1 MSKSQTYEIGSSEN
15 NQKDKKISELRSK
28 LDLLKQHSKDYDSLN
43 SQYKQLLNEF
53 TLMKEANHRLEYEIR
68 QRESEYN
75 RRISD
80 LKAENETLKLGL
92 NDKMTNSKK
101 IFSENDIIEKE
112 IYLKNEEIKNLNK
125 RLSDVSY
132 QFDKDFKNKSGL
144 VNLNQNLHNII
155 IEQNNKI
162 CKLKEDNINLTKI
175 CQENEKYLKYGEDDL
190 HNLSN
195 ELNENSYD
203 MQNLSNKVKLQEDSL
218 NNLQNKL
225 TSCNNKNLILSN
237 NIKKM
242 EKEFDEYRNDND
254 IMKNEL
260 INENALRIGLENDNE
275 KLNNILMQKERYLAQ
290 INNENNNVRL
300 INEQY
305 KNRKDITEIQNDK
318 LKKQIIILENQNNTL
333 INEID
338 NILEE
343 DRKMKEIIKRKT
355 RITSLLQNNNDTLEK
370 SINNLDKCNNNYG
383 YDFNQKSSP
392 RFTYHYYEY

>member
-1 MSKSQTYEIGSSEN
+1 MSKSQTYEITSSEN
-15 NQKDKKISELRSK
+15 NQKDKKISELRDK
-28 LDLLKQHSKDYDSLN
+28 LDKLKQQSKDYDSLN

-92 NDKMTNSKK
+92 NDKMSNSKK
-101 IFSENDIIEKE
+101 INSENDIIERE
-112 IYLKNEEIKNLNK
+112 IILKNEEIKNLND
-125 RLSDVSY
+125 RLSDISY
-132 QFDKDFKNKSGL
+132 QFDKDFKDKSDL
-144 VNLNQNLHNII
+144 VNLAQNLHNNI

-175 CQENEKYLKYGEDDL
+175 CQENEKYLKFDENDIHD
-190 HNLSN
+190 LSN
-195 ELNENSYD
+195 ELNENTYD
-203 MQNLSNKVKLQEDSL
+203 MQNLSSKVKQQEECL
-218 NNLQNKL
+218 NNLTNKL
-225 TSCNNKNLILSN
+225 NSCNDKNITMRN

-254 IMKNEL
+254 IMKNEI
-260 INENALRIGLENDNE
+260 INENALRIELENDNE
-275 KLNNILMQKERYLAQ
+275 KLNNILIQKEQYLSK
-290 INNENNNVRL
+290 ITDENNNIKL
-300 INEQY
+300 INSQY
-305 KNRKDITEIQNDK
+305 KNKKDIIEIQNDK
-318 LKKQIIILENQNNTL
+318 LKKQVILLENQNNTL

-343 DRKMKEIIKRKT
+343 DRKIKEIIRRKT

-370 SINNLDKCNNNYG
+370 SIINLDKCNNNYD
-383 YDFNQKSSP
+383 YDFEQRSSP